1 MSTFIRLTDYKSS
14 DEKEKGFFDSKNRY
28 EAKQEDFEK
37 IPGSPIAYWVSDK
50 VKALFEYK
58 SLSDFNKFSNGL
70 NTGDNDRFLR
80 FWSEIEKTSMRVKTN
95 NFEEALES
103 KKRWFPYNKGGSF
116 KKWYGNDENVIFWDN
131 NGFEIKKY
139 AIKRNKGSHWSRYLC
154 GMDYQFHKS
163 ITWSFVSSS
172 KFGIRFKDNG
182 YLFDVG
188 GSSMFVEDNNYY
200 KYFGALLNTKLAFF
214 ILKNINP
221 TLNFQT
227 GNIGKIPLVITES
240 EKIKQQIDT
249 LTQECIDISKEEW
262 DSRET
267 SWDFAQNELLR
278 ILHDEFLILDEK
290 MQTLEM
296 VYNRYCDYWSEKFYR
311 LHANEEELNRL
322 FIDIYELQDEL
333 TPDVALEDITILK
346 NEAKIVNGKLVFD
359 KKEIMKQFVSYG
371 VGVMFGR
378 YSLDH
383 KGLHIANMNESL
395 EDANAKFNIQH
406 PTFEADDDNIIPIV
420 DESDYFSDDM
430 TERFIEFVRTTFGS
444 EKLQQNI
451 AFIEAGL
458 GKKLRAYFLKDFYTD
473 HTKRYKKR
481 PIYWLFSSP
490 KGTFKALIYMHRYTP
505 DTLNNILNDYLRPF
519 RIRLDTMRN
528 EALRVTESEDVSA
541 RDKTQADKRIDKIDK
556 TLSDI
561 NEYEKILAHYAA
573 QRIEIDLDDGVKVN
587 YCKFQEV
594 LFQFDKKLCK

>member
-1 MSTFIRLTDYKSS
+1 MSTFIRLTDYKNS
-14 DEKEKGFFDSKNRY
+14 DEKEQGFFDPKNRY

-37 IPGSPIAYWVSDK
+37 IPMTPIAFWMNNSTWK
-50 VKALFEYK
+50 LFKENQILNNFSIVKRGPSVPSNQDYIRRWSELNSNSITDNLFNVVDISVDMAKWFLCNKIGGAEKWYAKTEDALLFVKDNNVINISNK
-58 SLSDFNKFSNGL
+58 SLMLKECIVWSDG
-70 NTGDNDRFLR
+70 RF
-80 FWSEIEKTSMRVKTN
+80 
-95 NFEEALES
+95 
-103 KKRWFPYNKGGSF
+103 G
-116 KKWYGNDENVIFWDN
+116 
-131 NGFEIKKY
+131 
-139 AIKRNKGSHWSRYLC
+139 
-154 GMDYQFHKS
+154 
-163 ITWSFVSSS
+163 SS
-172 KFGIRFKDNG
+172 KFSARFLVHGHTVESTVNFIQTTNIVKTLG
-182 YLFDVG
+182 YLNSKVA
-188 GSSMFVEDNNYY
+188 E
-200 KYFGALLNTKLAFF
+200 YFLNITIEGQHFSP
-214 ILKNINP
+214 IYVKNIPFNDIDIS
-221 TLNFQT
+221 QK
-227 GNIGKIPLVITES
+227 NIDLIEQNIN
-240 EKIKQQIDT
+240 
-249 LTQECIDISKEEW
+249 ISKEEW
-262 DSRET
+262 DSKEA
-267 SWDFAQNELLR
+267 SWDFTKNELLK
-278 ILHDEFLILDEK
+278 HKQDE
-290 MQTLEM
+290 QLENALNA
-296 VYNRYCDYWSEKFYR
+296 YASYWSDQFNT

-322 FIDIYELQDEL
+322 FIDIYGLQDEL
-333 TPDVALEDITILK
+333 TPDVDLKDITILK
-346 NEAKIVNGKLVFD
+346 NEAKIIDDELVFQPD
-359 KKEIMKQFVSYG
+359 EIMKQFISYG

-395 EDANAKFNIQH
+395 EDANLKFNIQN
-406 PTFEADDDNIIPIV
+406 PTFEADEDNIIPIV

-505 DTLNNILNDYLRPF
+505 DTLNHILNDYLRPF

-561 NEYEKILAHYAA
+561 NEYEKTLAHYAA

-587 YCKFQEV
+587 YCKFQDL
-594 LFQFDKKLCK
+594 LFKFDAKLCK